1 MDRLRPSGYL
11 FFVAIIGF
19 ALIGIGANAAGPGV
33 GWHKSAS
40 HETRLS
46 LPQAVSIT
54 GMRNLRKAD
63 SRLAVAEKEH
73 QRRQAFSDFFPS
85 IDLQYTAGADKYQ
98 QQILNDFLINS
109 QTYTSQT
116 QVEALSG
123 TQPSRWVVRGD
134 PASGG
139 LAPSYPYR
147 IDPYRS
153 FTLSVTVTQ
162 PLFTGGK
169 LLNDYKF
176 ASLRVDYSAIQFE
189 VDRQDLILEV
199 YGSYYQLLQAIKL
212 LGVANDSVRALQAIR
227 NVTKEFYRNSV
238 VSKADVLAA
247 EGQLAQAL
255 VQQTQAMTD
264 IQQSKAKLNLLL
276 RYPQE
281 TSLEIVEDL
290 SYNPNP
296 YRIPDIYATAA
307 ANRLE
312 IRQANISSY
321 QARAMVK
328 SSQAD
333 LSPSVSIQ
341 AKGARLNDDWNV
353 FDPEGTNDW
362 MIQGVLMWSFDTF
375 RGRESV
381 KEKRASEART
391 FVAREQVVEQVM
403 NDVKM
408 AYLDMKS
415 SESDINNNRK
425 AVQFRRENFRINRAN
440 YIDQVATYTELLD
453 AQRQLSMSEGDYI
466 MSVIG
471 YLTNLAVLE
480 RKIGM
485 LR

>member
-1 MDRLRPSGYL
+1 M
-11 FFVAIIGF
+11 
-19 ALIGIGANAAGPGV
+19 
-33 GWHKSAS
+33 
-40 HETRLS
+40 
-46 LPQAVSIT
+46 
-54 GMRNLRKAD
+54 
-63 SRLAVAEKEH
+63 
-73 QRRQAFSDFFPS
+73 
-85 IDLQYTAGADKYQ
+85 
-98 QQILNDFLINS
+98 
-109 QTYTSQT
+109 
-116 QVEALSG
+116 
-123 TQPSRWVVRGD
+123 
-134 PASGG
+134 
-139 LAPSYPYR
+139 
-147 IDPYRS
+147 
-153 FTLSVTVTQ
+153 
-162 PLFTGGK
+162 
-169 LLNDYKF
+169 
-176 ASLRVDYSAIQFE
+176 
-189 VDRQDLILEV
+189 
-199 YGSYYQLLQAIKL
+199 
-212 LGVANDSVRALQAIR
+212 
-227 NVTKEFYRNSV
+227 TKEFYRKSV

-247 EGQLAQAL
+247 EGQLVQAHI
-255 VQQTQAMTD
+255 QQTQAMTD
-264 IQQSKAKLNLLL
+264 IQQAKAKLNFLL

-281 TSLEIVEDL
+281 TPLQIVEDL
-290 SYNPNP
+290 SYTPNP

-312 IRQANISSY
+312 IRQANISSE
-321 QARAMVK
+321 QARAMMR

-381 KEKRASEART
+381 KEKKASEARM

-415 SESDINNNRK
+415 SESDIHNNRK

-453 AQRQLSMSEGDYI
+453 AQRQLFMSEGDYI

-480 RKIGM
+480 RKMGI